1 MPCTATGLRAAMATA
16 SSRAPCSRAALSGKT
31 RLRGGRKKRGRG
43 DGGALGTW
51 GVGGVPCGGGSPH
64 QAAAL
69 RLGGHHLA
77 RGEGQLVDEAAGPGG
92 EVGSLRVCHRVPPR
106 LTHLWLPTILGRRCR
121 VPTSAASPMSTSCG
135 TGGDAWGHG
144 GQNGGT
150 WEVAWEHGDG
160 KEGTPKGPWDNH
172 SCIQVGKDLQ
182 DLHQAITHAPECH
195 TAAF

>member
-1 MPCTATGLRAAMATA
+1 
-16 SSRAPCSRAALSGKT
+16 
-31 RLRGGRKKRGRG
+31 
-43 DGGALGTW
+43 
-51 GVGGVPCGGGSPH
+51 
-64 QAAAL
+64 
-69 RLGGHHLA
+69 
-77 RGEGQLVDEAAGPGG
+77 
-92 EVGSLRVCHRVPPR
+92 
-106 LTHLWLPTILGRRCR
+106 
-121 VPTSAASPMSTSCG
+121 MSTSCG

-172 SCIQVGKDLQ
+172 SCIQVRKDLQ

>member
-92 EVGSLRVCHRVPPR
+92 EVGSLRVCHRAPP
-106 LTHLWLPTILGRRCR
+106 
-121 VPTSAASPMSTSCG
+121 ASPTFGCPRSWADAAECPRRPPARCPPPAARGGMRGDTGDRMGGHGKWHGNTG
-135 TGGDAWGHG
+135 TGKKARRRGL
-144 GQNGGT
+144 GT
-150 WEVAWEHGDG
+150 
-160 KEGTPKGPWDNH
+160 
-172 SCIQVGKDLQ
+172 I
-182 DLHQAITHAPECH
+182 I
-195 TAAF
+195 AAFRLEKTSKTSIKP

>member
-1 MPCTATGLRAAMATA
+1 
-16 SSRAPCSRAALSGKT
+16 
-31 RLRGGRKKRGRG
+31 
-43 DGGALGTW
+43 
-51 GVGGVPCGGGSPH
+51 
-64 QAAAL
+64 
-69 RLGGHHLA
+69 
-77 RGEGQLVDEAAGPGG
+77 
-92 EVGSLRVCHRVPPR
+92 
-106 LTHLWLPTILGRRCR
+106 
-121 VPTSAASPMSTSCG
+121 MSTSCG